1 MKTTLTLA
9 AMLAVSMAGNF
20 YALNIA
26 HKNANTLD
34 ACAKVQNVYACKAV
48 AVPAEAPRIVE
59 VAPALLPPPVLA
71 QVKGH

>member
-26 HKNANTLD
+26 HKNGQALD

-48 AVPAEAPRIVE
+48 AVPVDAPRVVE
-59 VAPALLPPPVLA
+59 VSPALLPPPVLA
-71 QVKGH
+71 QVEGR